1 MPKVKVPETPKEIL
15 HLAKRYLRNAK
26 ELLKNAGLNKE
37 VNSYIDIKHVSIASG
52 TAYLAVLEAMKAL
65 IMVRKFWDITEVEK
79 NAKEISSYRK
89 ILKTLP
95 LGKDKDVILDLL
107 LDVYNILHLGGYYR
121 KLRDEKSID
130 SGFEK
135 VERIIEIVEK
145 HINEQP

>member
-1 MPKVKVPETPKEIL
+1 M
-15 HLAKRYLRNAK
+15 
-26 ELLKNAGLNKE
+26 NKE